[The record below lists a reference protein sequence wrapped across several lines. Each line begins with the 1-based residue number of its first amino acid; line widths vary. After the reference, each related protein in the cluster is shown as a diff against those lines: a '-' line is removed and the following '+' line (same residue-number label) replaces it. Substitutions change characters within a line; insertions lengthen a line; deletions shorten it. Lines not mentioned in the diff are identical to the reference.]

1 MRTRLSGMTLVAS
14 LAVLSACSG
23 GGGGSPGPTPP
34 PPPPNVPPVASAGP
48 NQTVD
53 AATVVTL
60 NGSGSN
66 DPDGSIASYAWTQTA
81 GSAVTLSS
89 GTAAQP
95 TFTAPGVAAATTLSF
110 SLTVTDNRGA
120 TSPAATVSITV
131 NPLPAGSV
139 TGRISFV
146 RIPFYAQANPGLDYT
161 SPQNR
166 PAR

>member
-1 MRTRLSGMTLVAS
+1 MTLVAS
-14 LAVLSACSG
+14 LAVLSACSS

-89 GTAAQP
+89 GTVAQP
-95 TFTAPGVAAATTLSF
+95 TFTAPRSRDRNHAHFFADGH
-110 SLTVTDNRGA
+110 
-120 TSPAATVSITV
+120 
-131 NPLPAGSV
+131 
-139 TGRISFV
+139 
-146 RIPFYAQANPGLDYT
+146 
-161 SPQNR
+161 
-166 PAR
+166 